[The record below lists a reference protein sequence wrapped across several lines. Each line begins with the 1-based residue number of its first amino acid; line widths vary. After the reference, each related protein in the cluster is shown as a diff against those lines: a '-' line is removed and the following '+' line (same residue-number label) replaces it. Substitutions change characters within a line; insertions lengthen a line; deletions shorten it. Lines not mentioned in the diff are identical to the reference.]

1 VQTRCSCNQLHLAA
15 ECTAV
20 CTRKL
25 QRNDCAPPV
34 AVAISEAIRYVF
46 ITYTGTAPDCATS
59 SSQVRS
65 ARIGLALWPAAV
77 VPRAPAAL
85 IQDPHGWPSLSAARA
100 LPTSP
105 LRCHPTWLTHPNNRL
120 VRHLTTAQTAALF
133 HAAVQLLF
141 SELMVVSGG
150 INLAYMKPTGGTF
163 FTASQP
169 SSLAVDG
176 EKATYAQCTNSN
188 GGPQVLVPA
197 CRPACCA
204 VARRSVATG

>member
-1 VQTRCSCNQLHLAA
+1 
-15 ECTAV
+15 
-20 CTRKL
+20 
-25 QRNDCAPPV
+25 
-34 AVAISEAIRYVF
+34 
-46 ITYTGTAPDCATS
+46 
-59 SSQVRS
+59 
-65 ARIGLALWPAAV
+65 
-77 VPRAPAAL
+77 
-85 IQDPHGWPSLSAARA
+85 
-100 LPTSP
+100 
-105 LRCHPTWLTHPNNRL
+105 
-120 VRHLTTAQTAALF
+120 LTTAQTAALF

-204 VARRSVATG
+204 VARRSVATWLVGADSTELLPIRPQAPAAGGWTCR